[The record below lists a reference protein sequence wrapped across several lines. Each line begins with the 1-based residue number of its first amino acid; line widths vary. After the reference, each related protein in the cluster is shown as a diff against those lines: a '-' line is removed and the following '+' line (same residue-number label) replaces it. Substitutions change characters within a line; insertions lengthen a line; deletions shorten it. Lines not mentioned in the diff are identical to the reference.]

1 METSLKVKNT
11 RKNQEINAQYFMRC
25 CLTVHLAI
33 FLFVIDQ
40 KIISQRV
47 PKIILGLPMITP
59 EMQKVSAIW
68 NSMFYVR
75 FESM

>member
-1 METSLKVKNT
+1 M
-11 RKNQEINAQYFMRC
+11 NAQYFVRC
-25 CLTVHLAI
+25 CLTCHLVI

-47 PKIILGLPMITP
+47 PKIILGFPMSAP
-59 EMQKVSAIW
+59 EMQKASAIW
-68 NSMFYVR
+68 NSILYVR